1 MDTAHGTNFD
11 QIAHLLGVLA
21 LLLLAARV
29 AGHAVARIGLPS
41 VLGELCLG
49 MALGSGLVLIRPDEA
64 MVWQF
69 LGELGVLLLLFG
81 VGLETRLGELRKVG
95 RQSSQV
101 AVIGI
106 MLPVLFGIAASSAFG
121 IVKTFTAHLFLGAAL
136 TATSVGLTA
145 RVLRDLG
152 QSHSKE
158 AKIILGAAVIDD
170 ILGLVLLALV
180 TGLAKANSVENIGF
194 LSIILLFAKALAFLV
209 LAIYLG
215 KHLLPRLFRWTAG
228 ILGQGAVLTT
238 GLAICLAYSWA
249 AHQFGLAPAVGAFF
263 AGLMIQPETYA
274 PIRAPSEGLLES
286 HLESMGLVFV
296 PLFFVLTGMRVDLSA
311 LANGTTLLFTLTLV
325 LVAVIGKVIAGV
337 GAGAGARKLMVGVG
351 MVPRG
356 EVGLI
361 FAALGAGIEV
371 NGSPLLPPAAFA
383 SVVTAVAATSVVAPV
398 WLGYLLRRQPKTEG
412 GV

>member
-1 MDTAHGTNFD
+1 MSVHVTSFD
-11 QIAHLLGVLA
+11 QIAHLLGILA

-29 AGHAVARIGLPS
+29 AGHAASRIGLPS

-49 MALGSGLVLIRPDEA
+49 MALGSGFILSHPDESI
-64 MVWQF
+64 VWQF
-69 LGELGVLLLLFG
+69 LGELGVLLLLFD
-81 VGLETRLGELRKVG
+81 VGLESRLGELRKVG
-95 RQSSQV
+95 RQASLV
-101 AVIGI
+101 AIVGI
-106 MLPVLFGIAASSAFG
+106 LLPVVLGIIVSWAFG
-121 IVKTFTAHLFLGAAL
+121 IVQTFTACLFLGAAL
-136 TATSVGLTA
+136 SATSVGLTA

-170 ILGLVLLALV
+170 VLGLVLLALV
-180 TGLAKANSVENIGF
+180 TALAKAHSAEGIGV
-194 LSIILLFAKALAFLV
+194 LSIFLIFLKALAFLFLSV
-209 LAIYLG
+209 FLG
-215 KHLLPRLFRWTAG
+215 QHLLPKLFRWTAG

-274 PIRAPSEGLLES
+274 PIRAPTEGLLES
-286 HLESMGLVFV
+286 HLESMALVFV
-296 PLFFVLTGMRVDLSA
+296 PLFFVLTGMKVDLLA
-311 LANGTTLLFTLTLV
+311 LLSLPTLAFTMALIA
-325 LVAVIGKVIAGV
+325 VAVAGKVLSGLAAGKGV
-337 GAGAGARKLMVGVG
+337 RRLMVGVG

-371 NGSPLLPPAAFA
+371 NGRALLPSAAFA
-383 SVVTAVAATSVVAPV
+383 SVVTAMAATSIVAPV
-398 WLGYLLRRQPKTEG
+398 WLGFILRRQSKREG
-412 GV
+412 ESI